1 MNHQRWVAM
10 KSNYFPELKKNNQS
24 NGKNIIVKDAIKN
37 EWIITCHKDIPD
49 DLLQK
54 ICFDIFSNIS
64 LSEAPYVLTVL
75 ISWSEPFRIRVEI
88 IGSSKPS
95 SNLHTIISGKDDI
108 GRSFSMCMPLP
119 DEKSFAAFNQKES
132 FLSQNLHLI
141 LTKKEGAYKRLADF
155 LSLGN
160 LKPKKIWEFKI
171 KLKDFE
177 KSLVREIQYITDS
190 QIKTYFQKMSSH
202 LIEDLQTDI
211 SKAQADASEILW
223 GSDEVRNFAIDK
235 IREIACKKDVL
246 EEVDKV
252 FKRWGTPI
260 SQKIKIVLS
269 QVLMRME
276 QEVQQ

>member
-1 MNHQRWVAM
+1 MNSEKQVIM
-10 KSNYFPELKKNNQS
+10 KSNKSDE
-24 NGKNIIVKDAIKN
+24 KNIIVKDAIKN
-37 EWIITCHKDIPD
+37 EWIVSCHEAIPE

-54 ICFDIFSNIS
+54 ICFDVFSNIS

-75 ISWSEPFRIRVEI
+75 ISWIEPFQVRVEI

-95 SNLHTIISGKDDI
+95 LNLHTIISGKDDI

-119 DEKSFAAFNQKES
+119 DEKSFAAFNKKES

-141 LTKKEGAYKRLADF
+141 LAKKEGPYKQLVEF
-155 LSLGN
+155 LSFEN
-160 LKPKKIWEFKI
+160 LKPKKIWELQI

-177 KSLVREIQYITDS
+177 KSLAREIQ
-190 QIKTYFQKMSSH
+190 QIIDPKTKPYFQKITSH

-211 SKAQADASEILW
+211 SKAQADASEIIW
-223 GSDEVRNFAIDK
+223 GSDEVKNFAVDK
-235 IREIACKKDVL
+235 IREIARKKDVL

-260 SQKIKIVLS
+260 SRKIKIVLS
-269 QVLMRME
+269 QVLMRVE
-276 QEVQQ
+276 QKVQQ